1 MRHQIVVVLRN
12 LSRERL
18 YAAINIAGL
27 SLGIACCMILG
38 LFLRSEL
45 TYDRYNVQHDHIFR
59 VVNEF
64 TTAGTSDR
72 FAVTS
77 RSLGPMLAEEYP
89 QIKSFVRFEPAGNQ
103 GGIAIHH
110 GSDTYFW
117 EDAYYVDPSVF
128 DVFTFDVIY
137 GDPKSALKDGSS
149 VAVSQSFAHKYFG
162 SANPIGETISTDDGI
177 PLKINL
183 VYADQPNNTH
193 LKYDLLFSR
202 NNARLLDPDN
212 QTQRRQQLWNIGDYT
227 YLLVAPGFNPRDW
240 PRINDEFYNRNMAD
254 FGKSLNSHWRSSL
267 QKLTD
272 THLQSDVGYDRPNG
286 NRIYLYGCAA
296 VALFILAVACINYMN
311 LATARATRR
320 ARSVGIRKIL
330 GASRLSLALQF
341 LGEAVL
347 FAVIASIL
355 GIVIVEVTLRLTS
368 INSLMEQQVTFNLFH
383 EPQLVGWLVGIAILV
398 GILAGAYPAVYL
410 SSWAPLSALTG
421 RYTAGK
427 GHARMRE
434 LLVLL
439 QFTISAAVIAS
450 TLLMQSQMRYI
461 ANRPL
466 GFQKENRL
474 VVTLRGASTIE
485 KIPTIRTELG
495 KNAHILGV
503 TEAVTLPG
511 QSTGVNLVQA
521 DNNNGVPT
529 SVSIFNMPVATDFVA
544 VMGLQIV
551 RGRDFSQRLLTD
563 TGLSALV
570 NETMVHKMG
579 WIEPLGK
586 RIQAGGPSGPVIHVI
601 GVVKDFNFKSLHT
614 LIEPFGMLPL
624 NDDLS
629 GLPESARPSQ
639 QRLLVLNI
647 KGDDV
652 GKTLDYVG
660 DVMRQVDARH
670 PFNYAFL
677 DQQLD
682 NLYKSEHNL
691 TRLIGIFAAIC
702 IFIACL
708 GLFGLVAFTTEQRS
722 REIGTRKVLGAS
734 AFQIIMLLAQRILL
748 LVVIASVLA
757 AVLSYFAM
765 DKWLAGFAYRAAIN
779 PLVFVLAAVLAAGVA
794 FITVALQSYKTASA
808 DPVNALREE

>member
-1 MRHQIVVVLRN
+1 MRHYLVVALRN

-45 TYDRYNVQHDHIFR
+45 TYDRYNVQYRNIFR

-64 TTAGTSDR
+64 TTAGTNDR
-72 FAVTS
+72 FAATS
-77 RSLGPMLAEEYP
+77 RMLGPMLAAAYP
-89 QIKSFVRFEPAGNQ
+89 QIKAYVRFEAAGNQ

-117 EDAYYVDPSVF
+117 ENAYYVDPAVF

-137 GDPKSALKDGSS
+137 GDPKTALKDSSS
-149 VAVSQSFAHKYFG
+149 VAVSQSFARRYFG
-162 SANPIGETISTDDGI
+162 NANPIGESITTDDGI

-183 VYADQPNNTH
+183 VYADQPVNTH
-193 LKYDLLFSR
+193 LRYDLLFSR
-202 NNARLLDPDN
+202 NNPRLVDPDN
-212 QTQRRQQLWNIGDYT
+212 QSQRRNQLWNIGDYT
-227 YLLVAPGFNPRDW
+227 YLLIAPGFDTRDW
-240 PRINDEFYNRNMAD
+240 ARISDEFYARNMAD
-254 FGKSLNSHWRSSL
+254 IGKILNSHWRSWL
-267 QKLTD
+267 QPLAE

-347 FAVIASIL
+347 FALIALVL
-355 GIVIVEVTLRLTS
+355 GMVIVEVTLRLTS
-368 INSLMEQQVTFNLFH
+368 INSLMEQQVTFNLLK
-383 EPQLVGWLVGIAILV
+383 EPQLMAWLVGIAVLV

-439 QFTISAAVIAS
+439 QFTISAAVIAG
-450 TLLMQSQMRYI
+450 TLLMQAQMRYI
-461 ANRPL
+461 ASKPL

-474 VVTLRGASTIE
+474 VVTLRGADTIE

-495 KNAHILGV
+495 RNAYILGV
-503 TEAVTLPG
+503 TEAWTLPG
-511 QSTGVNLVQA
+511 QTTGVNLLQA
-521 DNNNGVPT
+521 DNNQGVPT
-529 SVSIFNMPVATDFVA
+529 SVSVFNMPVATDFVA
-544 VMGLQIV
+544 VMGMQIV

-563 TGLSALV
+563 TGISALV

-579 WIEPLGK
+579 WTEPLGK
-586 RIQAGGPSGPVIHVI
+586 RIQAGGGGGAVIRVI

-614 LIEPFGMLPL
+614 LIEPFAMLPV

-629 GLPESARPSQ
+629 ALPQSARPSQ

-647 KGDDV
+647 KGEDV
-652 GKTLDYVG
+652 GRTLDYVG
-660 DVMRQVDARH
+660 EVMRRADARH
-670 PFNYAFL
+670 PFEYAFL

-691 TRLIGIFAAIC
+691 TRLIGIFAGVC

-734 AFQIIMLLAQRILL
+734 ALQIILLLAKRILL
-748 LVVIASVLA
+748 LVLIASVLA
-757 AVLSYFAM
+757 AVISWLAM
-765 DKWLAGFAYRAAIN
+765 DKWLAGFAYRTDIN
-779 PLVFVLAAVLAAGVA
+779 PLVFVLAGVLAAFVA
-794 FITVALQSYKTASA
+794 FVTVALQSYKTASA

>member
-1 MRHQIVVVLRN
+1 MRNYIVVALRN
-12 LSRERL
+12 LRRERL

-27 SLGIACCMILG
+27 SLGIACCLILG
-38 LFLRSEL
+38 LFLRSQL
-45 TYDRYNVQHDHIFR
+45 TYDRYNVRHDHIFR
-59 VVNEF
+59 IVNEF
-64 TTAGTSDR
+64 TTAGTNDR

-77 RSLGPMLAEEYP
+77 RSLGPMLAAAYP
-89 QIKSFVRFEPAGNQ
+89 QIKTYVRFESAGNQ

-110 GSDTYFW
+110 GDDTYFW
-117 EDAYYVDPSVF
+117 ENAYYVDPAVF
-128 DVFTFDVIY
+128 EVFTFDVIY
-137 GDPKSALKDGSS
+137 GDPKTALKDGSS
-149 VAVSQSFAHKYFG
+149 VAVSQTFARRYFG
-162 SANPIGETISTDDGI
+162 SMNPVGESITTDDGI

-183 VYADQPNNTH
+183 VYADQPTNTH
-193 LKYDLLFSR
+193 LRYDVLFSR
-202 NNARLLDPDN
+202 NNARLLDPDS

-227 YLLVAPGFNPRDW
+227 YLLFAPGFKVTDW
-240 PRINDEFYNRNMAD
+240 PRMSDEFYARNMAD
-254 FGKSLNSHWRSSL
+254 LGKTLNSHWRSWL
-267 QKLTD
+267 QPLTEV
-272 THLQSDVGYDRPNG
+272 HLESDVGYDRPTG
-286 NRIYLYGCAA
+286 NRLYLYGCAA

-330 GASRLSLALQF
+330 GASRLSLGLQF
-341 LGEAVL
+341 LGEAIL
-347 FAVIASIL
+347 FSFFASIL
-355 GIVIVEVTLRLTS
+355 GMAIVQATLRLTS
-368 INSLMEQQVTFNLFH
+368 INSLMEQQVSLNLLH
-383 EPQLVGWLVGIAILV
+383 EPALMGWFVGLAILV

-450 TLLMQSQMRYI
+450 TLLMQAQMRYI
-461 ANRPL
+461 ANKPL

-485 KIPTIRTELG
+485 KLPTIRTELG

-521 DNNNGVPT
+521 DNNDGVPT
-529 SVSIFNMPVATDFVA
+529 SVSIFNMPVATDFVS

-551 RGRDFSQRLLTD
+551 KGRDFSQRLLTD

-579 WIEPLGK
+579 WTEPLGK
-586 RIQAGGPSGPVIHVI
+586 RIQAGGPNGPIIHVI

-629 GLPESARPSQ
+629 ALPQSARPSQ

-647 KGDDV
+647 KGEEV
-652 GKTLDYVG
+652 GQTLDFVG
-660 DVMRQVDARH
+660 GVIRQVDARH
-670 PFNYAFL
+670 PFEYAFL

-691 TRLIGIFAAIC
+691 TRLIGIFAGIC

-734 AFQIIMLLAQRILL
+734 TFQIILLLSQRILL
-748 LVVIASVLA
+748 LVMIASGVA
-757 AVLSYFAM
+757 AVISYLAM
-765 DKWLAGFAYRAAIN
+765 DKWLAGFAYRAGIN

-808 DPVNALREE
+808 DPVDALREE